1 MKSKSVFITA
11 KEWFESTSPR
21 NPIICMDHKLEQFF
35 SDYYN
40 VNYDIKLLA
49 TTAATKEE
57 KESPFHND
65 YRERYSSEDIY
76 SLNIAL

>member
-1 MKSKSVFITA
+1 
-11 KEWFESTSPR
+11 
-21 NPIICMDHKLEQFF
+21 MDHKLEQFF

-57 KESPFHND
+57 KEGKHYKVTHFTTALL
-65 YRERYSSEDIY
+65 SS
-76 SLNIAL
+76 LVAK